1 MEYKYLYHNINDEYM
16 PRYNAMS
23 EEEKDEESS
32 DLSLEKD
39 IWEHQLLNELNQIKN
54 DPDRNCG
61 LLFHRIR
68 LVLLSNQKYKF
79 FYKLSDDFAMSYYFQ
94 TICYA
99 YKALSFMGDKSFER
113 STSEEYREMVHKVNE
128 YISLNIP
135 KLWKFFAW
143 LLSFIAFWA
152 VLFRLIAAGALAG
165 IVTSAKMETVTMA
178 VFSIGIIL
186 LGIKI
191 WLDTDKIWAAI
202 AVPLVGG
209 ALVLVICTN
218 VSRWV
223 ITHLPGMAQ
232 ALKDANEYFFTVIF
246 LIFIIHLLVTIFGVS
261 ANAPAFTKKHRMSDL
276 ASDLI
281 IPADDEDLKDEAF
294 FFGLMVDVVDFC
306 ENRLK
311 AESDNYTRIGKSKEE
326 ADKILSK
333 VRSHFAMLLNRY
345 NQAVEIAHKA
355 W

>member
-1 MEYKYLYHNINDEYM
+1 MEYKYLYHDKADEYM
-16 PRYNAMS
+16 PRYDAMKEKS
-23 EEEKDEESS
+23 EELS

-39 IWEHQLLNELNQIKN
+39 IWEHQLLDELKLVEK
-54 DPDRNCG
+54 DPDRNYG
-61 LLFHRIR
+61 IVFRGIR
-68 LVLLSNQKYKF
+68 LVLFSIQKRNYLYKS
-79 FYKLSDDFAMSYYFQ
+79 SDNLALLDYFESV
-94 TICYA
+94 CYA
-99 YKALSFMGDKSFER
+99 YRALSYMGDKSFER
-113 STSEEYREMVHKVNE
+113 STSEEYREMVDKVNE
-128 YISLNIP
+128 YYSLNIP

-152 VLFRLIAAGALAG
+152 VLFRLIATGALAG
-165 IVTSAKMETVTMA
+165 IAASTKMETVTMA

-218 VSRWV
+218 ISKWV

-246 LIFIIHLLVTIFGVS
+246 LLFMIHLLVTIFEVS
-261 ANAPAFTKKHRMSDL
+261 TNAPAFTKKHKMSEL

-311 AESDNYTRIGKSKEE
+311 AESDNYLRIGKSKEE

-333 VRSHFAMLLNRY
+333 VRSHFAMLLNSY
-345 NQAVEIAHKA
+345 NQAVEIAQQS